1 MSKSIAFSFINV
13 CRLFVE
19 TKNLSKQEEIKI
31 MKVHLISYLLFIVLL
46 GQMELFAQ
54 NTKVTW
60 STFSIG
66 YAELK
71 SSNMV
76 MKSVIGQPFVGTAR
90 TANNEVKS
98 GFLTDTLFRRV
109 PLAVNEREVLP
120 TKFALEQNYPNPFN
134 PSTKLKYQLPVDSR
148 VTLKVYNVLGQV
160 VATLA
165 DETQSAGYKTVEWN
179 ASNVASGVYFYKLET
194 VGTSDHDKSFTQVKK
209 MLLLK

>member
-1 MSKSIAFSFINV
+1 
-13 CRLFVE
+13 
-19 TKNLSKQEEIKI
+19 
-31 MKVHLISYLLFIVLL
+31 MKAHIISCLLFIVLL
-46 GQMELFAQ
+46 GQMELSAQ

-60 STFSIG
+60 STFSMG

-76 MKSVIGQPFVGTAR
+76 MKSVVGQPFVGTAR

-98 GFLTDTLFRRV
+98 GFLTDTLFRGI

-134 PSTKLKYQLPVDSR
+134 PTTTLRYQLPTESR
-148 VTLKVYNVLGQV
+148 VRLNIYNVLGQV
-160 VATLA
+160 AQTLV
-165 DETQSAGYKTVEWN
+165 DGVESAGHKSVEWN
-179 ASNVASGVYFYKLET
+179 ANNLASGLYFYRLSAT
-194 VGTSDHDKSFTQVKK
+194 STSDPTKSFTQVKK